1 MPLETSP
8 DILFITRRQG
18 SNGGA
23 GFAAPCQH
31 FENHGAS
38 LLQPPNRTG
47 LGGIW
52 AAFPQHS
59 RGSRLV
65 AHKGPFLSLFVPY
78 LFIAPLPGRRGC
90 FPDDVTHSIIPLPAH
105 LPRSRLLRRPL
116 DRSRS
121 RRDIS
126 VLPGLP
132 SRHHGMKGRL
142 HRRFPGRDAFP
153 APLCSRLS
161 RSTLV
166 FPNKVREPQAAEA
179 RRGWEAASSCSHCQP
194 RIKITPSLHKGRK
207 NPGVWCQNPGLAALP
222 AREQGAF
229 SWGFSPGKLSR

>member
-1 MPLETSP
+1 MRELGLLPRASTLKTTEFPCCSP
-8 DILFITRRQG
+8 RIAPAWAG
-18 SNGGA
+18 SG
-23 GFAAPCQH
+23 
-31 FENHGAS
+31 
-38 LLQPPNRTG
+38 
-47 LGGIW
+47 
-52 AAFPQHS
+52 QHS
-59 RGSRLV
+59 RSIP
-65 AHKGPFLSLFVPY
+65 AGPAWWHTKAPFCPFFVPY

-132 SRHHGMKGRL
+132 SRHHGMKGWL

-179 RRGWEAASSCSHCQP
+179 RRGWEAASFCSHCQP

-222 AREQGAF
+222 AREKGAF